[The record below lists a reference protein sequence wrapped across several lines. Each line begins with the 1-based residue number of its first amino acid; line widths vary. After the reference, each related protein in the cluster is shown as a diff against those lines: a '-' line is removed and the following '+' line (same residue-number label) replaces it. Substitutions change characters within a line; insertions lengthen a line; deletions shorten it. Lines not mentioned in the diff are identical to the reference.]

1 MMNKIL
7 MGEGKNLL
15 NSGEYFIEYNKEIEI
30 DINGEVIINSNS
42 NSNLTLNITNNSNLK
57 FYNLD
62 MIKENRCIIINVYD
76 NVELDYNLALINTGK
91 NKCNVKVN
99 ILGNNSS
106 VNIKVRVLNT
116 DKQSKIDII
125 CDGNINIKTID
136 NEFVEDIKGLILSS
150 DHIKISPNMDV
161 STNLVM
167 ANHLVTVGSFNI
179 DELFY
184 LKSRGLSEL
193 KAKKLLVESFI
204 KNILPE
210 VLWEYVNL
218 EVINSE

>member
-91 NKCNVKVN
+91 NKCNIKVN

-125 CDGNINIKTID
+125 CDGNINIKEEYPEQEFISSCLRIGLTISD
-136 NEFVEDIKGLILSS
+136 LEKITYIEAMKILYSTL
-150 DHIKISPNMDV
+150 DKKENTKI
-161 STNLVM
+161 
-167 ANHLVTVGSFNI
+167 
-179 DELFY
+179 
-184 LKSRGLSEL
+184 R
-193 KAKKLLVESFI
+193 KATQADWDRLM
-204 KNILPE
+204 
-210 VLWEYVNL
+210 
-218 EVINSE
+218 